1 MLHRARRADD
11 GLHCAGHPLGSQ
23 HIERQAL
30 SMSPGARPAATR
42 APRSSIRDGVV
53 PISASCR
60 FLCTCSGPSSGG
72 KAKSSTLYDGGRFHK
87 QIGRAAMQ
95 HVFR

>member
-1 MLHRARRADD
+1 MACTVPVIRWDPNTSSDKLCRCARCTAC
-11 GLHCAGHPLGSQ
+11 G
-23 HIERQAL
+23 
-30 SMSPGARPAATR
+30 TR

-72 KAKSSTLYDGGRFHK
+72 KAKSSTLYNG
-87 QIGRAAMQ
+87 AASINK
-95 HVFR
+95 

>member
-1 MLHRARRADD
+1 MACTVPVIRWVPNTSSDKLCRCARCTA
-11 GLHCAGHPLGSQ
+11 CGHKGATLQ
-23 HIERQAL
+23 H
-30 SMSPGARPAATR
+30 PGW
-42 APRSSIRDGVV
+42 VV

-72 KAKSSTLYDGGRFHK
+72 KAKSSTLYNGGRFHK